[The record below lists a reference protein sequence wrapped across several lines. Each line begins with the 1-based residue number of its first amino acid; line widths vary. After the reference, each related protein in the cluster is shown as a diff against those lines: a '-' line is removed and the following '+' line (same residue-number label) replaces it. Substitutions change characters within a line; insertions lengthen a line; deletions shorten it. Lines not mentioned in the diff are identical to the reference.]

1 MKKYRISF
9 IYTFL
14 LPAALSLLSS
24 CTSLEE
30 DPKTFISSDQYY
42 RNITDAKAAV
52 TAVYWGLNG
61 PGQTPYNILFETGQE
76 FMADDIKM
84 GPGATNPDVK
94 AQSTL
99 DHSPSTLR
107 VREIWQQ
114 HYAAITNA
122 NIAIYRIPA
131 IPATTAAEE
140 KWLKHYVAEAKFLR
154 GLYYFNLVRLFGS
167 VPLVLHET
175 RTLDQGAILLERDPA
190 STVYDQVIQ
199 DFTEAA
205 QDLEWSFLP
214 TDENAGRAN
223 AAAAE
228 AFLSLAYL
236 TLANVSQD
244 DNRRAANI
252 SVISN
257 RDELLRKSIE
267 HSHNIIN
274 RSDRYYDLFEDYADV
289 FKKASKNGKEHLFSA
304 QFSSTTLAN
313 GNSWGLRTTPLGI
326 KGANGNFSSEPTSD
340 LVSKYNHTDRRWTTF
355 FTTSYTIG
363 GVTTVIDPLQ
373 NDGCGVACTKYFD
386 PDVPTMLGQSGINV
400 PIIRYAEVL
409 LNNAEANNEL
419 YGPNEEAY
427 RDYNLIRRRAGLP
440 EFAVGSLTKDQF
452 RDSLY
457 LDRRLELNFE
467 YHRWFDLI
475 RQIDKDGNHI
485 MVKTLN
491 DFGKP
496 SARDRHY
503 LYPIPQNERDMN
515 PKLTQNQDWT

>member
-1 MKKYRISF
+1 
-9 IYTFL
+9 
-14 LPAALSLLSS
+14 
-24 CTSLEE
+24 
-30 DPKTFISSDQYY
+30 
-42 RNITDAKAAV
+42 
-52 TAVYWGLNG
+52 LNRS
-61 PGQTPYNILFETGQE
+61 GQTPYNILFVTGQE

-114 HYAAITNA
+114 HYAGITKA
-122 NIAIYRIPA
+122 NIAIDRIPG
-131 IPATTAAEE
+131 IQATTPAEE
-140 KWLKHYVAEAKFLR
+140 KWLKYYAAEAKFLR

-167 VPLVLHET
+167 VPLVLHEA
-175 RTLDQGAILLERDPA
+175 RTLDSDVLLPERDLA
-190 STVYDQVIQ
+190 EKVYEQVIQ

-205 QDLEWSFLP
+205 AELEWRFLP
-214 TDENAGRAN
+214 SDENAGRAN

-236 TLANVSQD
+236 TLANVSLD
-244 DNRRAANI
+244 DNQRAANI
-252 SVISN
+252 SVIPN

-267 HSHNIIN
+267 HAHNIY
-274 RSDRYYDLFEDYADV
+274 SHPDRYYDLFEDYADV
-289 FKKASKNGKEHLFSA
+289 FRKSSKNGREHLFSA

-313 GNSWGLRTTPLGI
+313 GNGLGNRTTALGI
-326 KGANGNFSSEPTSD
+326 KGANGTFADEPTAE
-340 LVSKYNHTDRRWTTF
+340 LVSLFKEEDKRKAVSLTDR
-355 FTTSYTIG
+355 YTIG
-363 GVTTVIDPLQ
+363 GVTTIIDPNQ
-373 NDGCGVACTKYFD
+373 NDGSSYANWKYFD
-386 PDVPTMLGQSGINV
+386 PDVPSMLGQSGINV

-409 LNNAEANNEL
+409 LNHAEASNEL

-427 RDYNLIRRRAGLP
+427 RDYNLVRRRAGLP
-440 EFAVGSLTKDQF
+440 EFAAGSLTKDQF

-485 MVKTLN
+485 MVKTLHA
-491 DFGKP
+491 FGKP
-496 SARDRHY
+496 SASDRHY

-515 PKLTQNQDWT
+515 PKLTQNPGWN

>member
-1 MKKYRISF
+1 MKNNSSFLRIIFLPVAFF
-9 IYTFL
+9 ILT
-14 LPAALSLLSS
+14 A
-24 CTSLEE
+24 CISLEE
-30 DPKTFISSDQYY
+30 DPKTFVSSDQYY

-52 TAVYWGLNG
+52 TAVYWGLNSS
-61 PGQTPYNILFETGQE
+61 GQTPYNILFVTGQE

-84 GPGATNPDVK
+84 GPGAANPDVK

-114 HYAAITNA
+114 HYTAITKA
-122 NIAIYRIPA
+122 NIAIDRLPDT
-131 IPATTAAEE
+131 PTATATEAE
-140 KWLKHYVAEAKFLR
+140 WLKHYIAEAKFLR
-154 GLYYFNLVRLFGS
+154 GLYYFNLVRIFGS
-167 VPLVLHET
+167 VPLVLHEL
-175 RTLDQGAILLERDPA
+175 RTLDRDALLLERVPA
-190 STVYDQVIQ
+190 TEVYDQVIQ

-205 QDLEWSFLP
+205 QDLKWYFPP

-223 AAAAE
+223 AASAE
-228 AFLSLAYL
+228 ALLSLLYL
-236 TLANVSQD
+236 TFANVSLD
-244 DNRRAANI
+244 DNQRAANI
-252 SVISN
+252 SVIPN

-267 HSHNIIN
+267 HAHNVIDHPN
-274 RSDRYYDLFEDYADV
+274 RYYDLFEDYADV
-289 FKKASKNGKEHLFSA
+289 FKKTSKNGKEHLFSA

-313 GNSWGLRTTPLGI
+313 GNSWGQRTMPLGI
-326 KGANGNFSSEPTSD
+326 KGANGNFSSEPTND
-340 LVSKYNHTDRRWTTF
+340 LIGKFKEIDLRWQTF
-355 FTTSYTIG
+355 MTTSYTIG
-363 GVTTVIDPLQ
+363 GVTTVIDPKQ

-386 PDVPTMLGQSGINV
+386 ADVPTMLGQSGINV

-427 RDYNLIRRRAGLP
+427 RDYNLIRKRAGLP
-440 EFAVGSLTKDQF
+440 EFASGSLTKNQF

-475 RQIDKDGNHI
+475 RQIDGSGNHI

-496 SARDRHY
+496 SAKDKHY
-503 LYPIPQNERDMN
+503 LYPVPQNERDMN
-515 PKLTQNQDWT
+515 PKLTQNPEWN